1 MPRRNH
7 RWLLPEAHGRLGER
21 WRQGSLARLMGE
33 IEIARITAA
42 RHADRIL
49 SFEEWQLRNK
59 AA

>member
-1 MPRRNH
+1 
-7 RWLLPEAHGRLGER
+7 
-21 WRQGSLARLMGE
+21 MGE